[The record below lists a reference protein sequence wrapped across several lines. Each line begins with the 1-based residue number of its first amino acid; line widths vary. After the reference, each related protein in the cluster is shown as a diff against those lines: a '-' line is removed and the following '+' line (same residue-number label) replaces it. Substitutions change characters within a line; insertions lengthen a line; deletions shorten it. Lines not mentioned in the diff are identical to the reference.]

1 MVKRHIEE
9 RDGKMWAFEM
19 KWNPK
24 KKASFS
30 KSFRNAYPQHEL
42 HVIHRENY
50 FEWL

>member
-42 HVIHRENY
+42 NVIHRENY